1 MDAHSDDA
9 RAENPRMDDNQT
21 LHAMGLDD
29 AYHVERTL
37 ADGPAGVTELVTLD
51 GAGPFVR
58 KKIPLRLARR
68 RLWSTLADCRSSRL
82 PRVEAAYELPDRFVV
97 VHDYVPGVTL
107 DRYVASRGRL
117 AAGEAV
123 RIALQVC
130 DAVDELHAHG
140 IIHRDVTPTNV
151 VIAADGA
158 HLIDFGIARERSAA
172 GAARARDTATLGTWG
187 YAAPEQYGFAPT
199 DARTDVYAVGRLL
212 GFMLTGMQPSETT
225 QYERLLADPAV
236 TPPSLQAVIAKACAF
251 EPSARM
257 QTIGQLRE
265 ALEQGDAA
273 LRPAPSGSPS
283 STADRPY
290 GRTNEADATVHMASG
305 GPRSRTR
312 LTARIL
318 AWASAGLVALLLAGG
333 IGYAAVRMHSG
344 DITPQAT
351 SSGPS
356 RSSSGGTGTG
366 GADANG
372 TDGLGDAGG
381 SDDVPGG
388 DATTVERNPI
398 ELVESGWSAES
409 GYVEYALAL
418 RNTDTT
424 KTVRFPKVTITCRD
438 GSGSVLFS
446 DNAVFAPVFP
456 GETAYFA
463 GQSGDGDKPADVEFT
478 VETPSADDLIDT
490 DGAESYAIRGARERR
505 TDLDGVTFSGE
516 VVTERDDDNG
526 AGVYADDV
534 TVTLVL
540 RDKTGRIVF
549 GRNENVAKPAVGQAR
564 AFSIQT
570 YGLPAYASYELHAHT
585 S

>member
-51 GAGPFVR
+51 GAGPLVR

-68 RLWSTLADCRSSRL
+68 RLWSTLADCRSPRL

-130 DAVDELHAHG
+130 DAVGELHAHG

-172 GAARARDTATLGTWG
+172 GAARARDTTTLGTWG

-212 GFMLTGMQPSETT
+212 GFMLTGTHPSDTSR
-225 QYERLLADPAV
+225 YDRSIADPDV
-236 TPPSLQAVIAKACAF
+236 TPPPLRTVIARACAF

-257 QTIGQLRE
+257 QTIRELRH
-265 ALEQGDAA
+265 ALEQCGADR
-273 LRPAPSGSPS
+273 RPAPPQTRLRNS
-283 STADRPY
+283 
-290 GRTNEADATVHMASG
+290 GRTTEPDGTARTVSD
-305 GPRSRTR
+305 GPHPHPHPRTR
-312 LTARIL
+312 GTARIL
-318 AWASAGLVALLLAGG
+318 AWVASGLVMLLIAAGV
-333 IGYAAVRMHSG
+333 GYAAVRAHSG
-344 DITPQAT
+344 GVTPRT
-351 SSGPS
+351 TVSSPSRRSSGD
-356 RSSSGGTGTG
+356 SGSDGTDADGTGSTDGTQTG
-366 GADANG
+366 GGA
-372 TDGLGDAGG
+372 
-381 SDDVPGG
+381 P
-388 DATTVERNPI
+388 TVEHNPI

-424 KTVRFPKVTITCRD
+424 KTVRFPKVTITGRD
-438 GSGSVLFS
+438 AGGSVMFA
-446 DNAVFAPVFP
+446 DTAVFAPVFP

-463 GQSGDGDKPADVEFT
+463 GQTGDGDKPADVAFT

-490 DGAESYAIRGARERR
+490 DGVESYAIRGARERR

-516 VVTERDDDNG
+516 VITERDDDNG

-570 YGLPAYASYELHAHT
+570 YGLPAYASYELHAHA

>member
-1 MDAHSDDA
+1 MDPHSNDA

-21 LHAMGLDD
+21 MHAMGLDD
-29 AYHVERTL
+29 AYRVERTL

-68 RLWSTLADCRSSRL
+68 RLWSTLADCRSPRL

-97 VHDYVPGVTL
+97 VYDYIPGVTL

-140 IIHRDVTPTNV
+140 IIHRDISPGNV
-151 VIAADGA
+151 VIAVDGA

-172 GAARARDTATLGTWG
+172 GDSRARDTTTLGTWG

-212 GFMLTGMQPSETT
+212 GFMLTGTHPSDTSRYDRT
-225 QYERLLADPAV
+225 LADPGV
-236 TPPSLQAVIAKACAF
+236 TPQTLRAVIAKACAF

-265 ALEQGDAA
+265 SLEQGAA
-273 LRPAPSGSPS
+273 GRRPAPSDSPS
-283 STADRPY
+283 STADRPD
-290 GRTNEADATVHMASG
+290 GRTNEPDATVHMASG

-312 LTARIL
+312 FTARIL

-381 SDDVPGG
+381 SDDAPGG
-388 DATTVERNPI
+388 DTTTVESNPL

-424 KTVRFPKVTITCRD
+424 KTVRFPKVTITGRD
-438 GSGSVLFS
+438 AGGSVMFS
-446 DNAVFAPVFP
+446 DTAVFAPVFP

-463 GQSGDGDKPADVEFT
+463 GQIGDGDKPADVAFT

-490 DGAESYAIRGARERR
+490 DGAESYVIRGARERR
-505 TDLDGVTFSGE
+505 TDLGGVTFSGE

-526 AGVYADDV
+526 TGVYAEDV
-534 TVTLVL
+534 TVSLVL